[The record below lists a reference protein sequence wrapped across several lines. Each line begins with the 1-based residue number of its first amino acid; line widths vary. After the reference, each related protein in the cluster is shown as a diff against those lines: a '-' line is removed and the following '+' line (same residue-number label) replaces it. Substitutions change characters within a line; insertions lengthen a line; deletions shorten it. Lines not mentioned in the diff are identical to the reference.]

1 MGETTHSFPS
11 QSAIS
16 DKQDEFQQLVLEVIQ
31 REMIPDF
38 KVLQQENFIQNSL
51 LYSVLHD
58 TVTTLCKDFNGLQA
72 LTIKQDFYWGII
84 GSCCEKIPITREEFD
99 WVHLYASVV
108 TCLGKIYNSYCK
120 KKNLQENEC
129 LLSADGFPQ
138 EIAHSHSKHVKK
150 YEV

>member
-1 MGETTHSFPS
+1 MVDTTYSFSS

-31 REMIPDF
+31 KEMIPDF
-38 KVLQQENFIQNSL
+38 KVLQGGNFQITL

-58 TVTTLCKDFNGLQA
+58 TVTTLCKDFNRLQA

-84 GSCCEKIPITREEFD
+84 ASCCEKIPITRDEFD
-99 WVHLYASVV
+99 WVHLYASVI
-108 TCLGKIYNSYCK
+108 TCLGNIYISYCK
-120 KKNLQENEC
+120 KKNLQEDEC
-129 LLSADGFPQ
+129 LVSADGFPQ
-138 EIAHSHSKHVKK
+138 EIARSHSKHMKK